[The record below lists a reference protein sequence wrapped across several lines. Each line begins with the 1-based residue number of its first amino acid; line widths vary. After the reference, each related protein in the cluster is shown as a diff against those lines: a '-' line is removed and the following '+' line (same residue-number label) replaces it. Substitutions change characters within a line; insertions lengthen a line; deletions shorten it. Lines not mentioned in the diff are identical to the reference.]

1 MDKADID
8 PHEPRRFAEDLR
20 KFNDGLQSAVSILSG
35 RITTLAPASR
45 DQEEQ
50 KFAEEF
56 EQTLKVL
63 QRLMKSSEEH
73 IPFLLRKADR
83 IDDVLK
89 TLTYREREILKLRY
103 GVGDGLTYTLEEIG
117 RIFQVTRERIRQI
130 ESKALRKLQPLVR
143 R

>member
-1 MDKADID
+1 MDKSDID

-56 EQTLKVL
+56 ELTLKVL
-63 QRLMKSSEEH
+63 QRLMKSSEKY
-73 IPFLLRKADR
+73 IPFLLRKADH

-89 TLTYREREILKLRY
+89 TLTYRECEILKLRY
-103 GVGDGLTYTLEEIG
+103 GVGDGYTYTLEEIG
-117 RIFQVTRERIRQI
+117 RIFHVTRERIRQI